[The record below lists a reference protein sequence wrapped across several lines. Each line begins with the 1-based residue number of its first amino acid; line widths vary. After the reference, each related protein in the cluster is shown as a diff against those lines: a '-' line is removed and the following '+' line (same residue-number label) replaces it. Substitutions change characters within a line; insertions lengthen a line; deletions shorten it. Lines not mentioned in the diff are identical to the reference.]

1 RRRARVVS
9 GLPPVGRIRIPACV
23 WKVRVY
29 PPGICSMIRGS
40 SKAERKRVC
49 WRPNRNAETF
59 LIIFVRFLWTNRSGC
74 FKLNWMSG
82 KQTGINAVDQILQ
95 KVDLAGIQ
103 DERARECIRLLLN
116 LIESLTADLRKAHAE
131 ILYLREQLNRR
142 KGGGGKPDRSKDSSA
157 AASHSPEKERAERS
171 ETKPQ
176 TKRSKLDR
184 GSDRP
189 GRGAESRP
197 DIASAGCGIQ
207 GLRRCGGAGVT
218 LRHRQ
223 CEVSQ
228 GEVLRGLYRPN
239 LPGAA
244 AGWVPRRIRSQSEE
258 PMPFVCSFVQHDGAQ
273 DRGSVGQHGHP
284 DLQRPNLGVAPGRL
298 SGTAGGKAG
307 YCGSRIEQQR
317 VAPHR

>member
-1 RRRARVVS
+1 MLIWHLLNDWGIVEGRAE
-9 GLPPVGRIRIPACV
+9 A
-23 WKVRVY
+23 
-29 PPGICSMIRGS
+29 
-40 SKAERKRVC
+40 VC

-157 AASHSPEKERAERS
+157 AASHSSEKERAEPS
-171 ETKPQ
+171 ETKP
-176 TKRSKLDR
+176 

-218 LRHRQ
+218 LRHGQ

-273 DRGSVGQHGHP
+273 DRGSVG
-284 DLQRPNLGVAPGRL
+284 
-298 SGTAGGKAG
+298 
-307 YCGSRIEQQR
+307 
-317 VAPHR
+317 